1 MADTRSNMEPLRL
14 HIPEPKFRPGDDADF
29 SDIVIPEINEIARPD
44 ENCAPAAMQNL
55 AFGLIRVL
63 DNNGDAKGSWNPGL
77 GADTLRLML
86 RNMMLTRAFDD
97 RMFRAQRQGKT
108 SFYMKSTGEEATSVA
123 TSMALASD
131 DMCFPS
137 YRQQGILITR
147 GYPLVNMMN
156 QIYSNRADHLKG
168 RQLPIM
174 YSAPEYGFFSV
185 SGNLAT
191 QYPQAVGWAM
201 ASASR
206 GDTRIAAVW
215 CGEGSTAEGDFHSAL
230 TFAAVYNTPVILQVV
245 NNQWAISSFSGIA
258 GGERTTFAARGLG
271 YGIASLRVDG
281 NDPLAV
287 YAAMRWAA
295 DRARTNN
302 GPTMIEYFTYRAE
315 GHSTSDDPG
324 AYRAA
329 QEFEKWPLGD
339 PVNRLK
345 AHLIR
350 IGEWDEERHDALH
363 LELSEFVKKSQKDAE
378 KNGILGHG
386 LHHPFETMF
395 EDVFEDMP
403 WHLKEQCE
411 EMLEEQH
418 RKFGPDWEAS

>member
-1 MADTRSNMEPLRL
+1 
-14 HIPEPKFRPGDDADF
+14 
-29 SDIVIPEINEIARPD
+29 
-44 ENCAPAAMQNL
+44 
-55 AFGLIRVL
+55 
-63 DNNGDAKGSWNPGL
+63 
-77 GADTLRLML
+77 
-86 RNMMLTRAFDD
+86 
-97 RMFRAQRQGKT
+97 
-108 SFYMKSTGEEATSVA
+108 
-123 TSMALASD
+123 
-131 DMCFPS
+131 
-137 YRQQGILITR
+137 
-147 GYPLVNMMN
+147 MN
-156 QIYSNRADHLKG
+156 QIYSNRSDNLKG

-174 YSAPEYGFFSV
+174 YSAKDYGFFSI

-201 ASASR
+201 ASAAR
-206 GDTRIAAVW
+206 GDNRIAAVW

-230 TFAAVYNTPVILQVV
+230 TFAAVYNAPVILQVV

-258 GGERTTFAARGLG
+258 GGERTTFAARGVG

-329 QEFEKWPLGD
+329 KEFEKWPLGD
-339 PVNRLK
+339 PVGRLK
-345 AHLIR
+345 KHLILL
-350 IGEWDEERHDALH
+350 GEWNEERHSALQAD
-363 LELSEFVKKSQKDAE
+363 LTEEVKRLQKEAE
-378 KNGILGHG
+378 ANGILGHG

-403 WHLKEQCE
+403 WHLNEQCAQIH
-411 EMLEEQH
+411 EEQEA
-418 RKFGPDWEAS
+418 KFGTEWEPS